1 MFVNVGIFS
10 AVILMDAIKAFDGD
24 GFGTFHTIKGEKP
37 TLAATQAVSD
47 PEVTIKLDFQCC
59 PVHLYDKD
67 AILQEQNKGN
77 GVLVKKLFLDSVIM
91 SHNKTRFLSQEPE
104 FNLTKPQ
111 AFDSVAE
118 S

>member
-1 MFVNVGIFS
+1 MDGI
-10 AVILMDAIKAFDGD
+10 KTFDGD
-24 GFGTFHTIKGEKP
+24 GFGTFHTIEGEKP

-47 PEVTIKLDFQCC
+47 PEVTIKLDLQCC
-59 PVHLYDKD
+59 PVHLFDKD

-77 GVLVKKLFLDSVIM
+77 EVLVRKLFLDSVIM
-91 SHNKTRFLSQEPE
+91 SQNKTRFLSQEPK